1 MMKVLLAEN
10 RTRLIEPV
18 FYLKKLVI
26 HIIIYMDFEINSYNI
41 LSNYNTFLL
50 LGLALTAFISGFIDA
65 VVGGGGLIQ
74 IPYLL
79 ITFPKMPLPI
89 MFGTNKI
96 AALAGTSIAAFK
108 YAKKIT
114 FNYKLLFVI
123 ALSCFISS
131 YLGAK
136 IVSHIDSTLLKPL
149 ILVILIVIA
158 IYTFLKK
165 NLGLVESKNLPIN
178 KQMLYGSG
186 IGLVVGFY
194 DGFFGPGTGS
204 FFVLGFVVIL
214 GFEFVKA
221 SAYSKIVNCV
231 TNISAL
237 TVFIKQGNYIL
248 PLAILLAVFNIT
260 GSFIGSSLALKIGN
274 GFVRFFFLIIVSIM
288 ILKYG
293 YDIVSVYF

>member
-1 MMKVLLAEN
+1 MKVLLAEN

-96 AALAGTSIAAFK
+96 AALAGTSIAAFN

-114 FNYKLLFVI
+114 FNYTLLFVI

-214 GFEFVKA
+214 GFEFIKA

-293 YDIVSVYF
+293 YDIVSAYF